1 MAQSPD
7 GRTSSDASCFEC
19 LSPSGSSGS
28 SGWGVWIKGPTNGM
42 NGSFSWQWLPVPPP
56 PAPPNYIRT
65 TPTGI
70 RFTSG

>member
-7 GRTSSDASCFEC
+7 GRTSSDSSCYEC
-19 LSPSGSSGS
+19 PSPSGSTGN
-28 SGWGVWIKGPTNGM
+28 SGWGVWMQAYGPNSSGRWM
-42 NGSFSWQWLPVPPP
+42 WQPVPPP